1 MTLASNQPK
10 LGHGETVLSKRKLA
24 RVETDLIELRHAEAV
39 MVFMCICSRGLQAIG
54 NIPILKGCS

>member
-1 MTLASNQPK
+1 
-10 LGHGETVLSKRKLA
+10 
-24 RVETDLIELRHAEAV
+24 LIELRHAEAV